1 MSTSSKLP
9 AATEEF
15 NTSVVANSVRLAL
28 KSLSVLAIL
37 YTLYFSQ
44 TLLIPIFVAAFIA
57 LFSSP
62 IVRLLGA
69 IYIPK
74 PAAALLVI
82 GALIG
87 GLGYLFSLLV
97 APATR
102 WLQVLP
108 TLADKIANEMGEM
121 GESFSAIKKS
131 VMSGSTNDGDSIEKA
146 VDSTLHSVVSVLAET
161 TAAFAVQ
168 VGAVVVIT
176 YFFLVFG
183 EELMRH
189 VVKARRTFSAKKSTV
204 VVFQAVQTDIS
215 HYVLVISLINVGLGL
230 ATAGAMYLLGVE
242 DALLWGALATLLNF
256 APYVGPML
264 LVIIL
269 TGVGFMEF
277 TNWTSVVLVPG
288 AFLLLNFIECQLV
301 TPTLLGRRFNM
312 NPLLVVL
319 WMFAWGWLWGAVGML
334 IAIPLL
340 VFSRILASH
349 LDLMGAWVGVLDGG
363 YDEPSSNGQST
374 SACAPAVSST
384 AESEPVES

>member
-1 MSTSSKLP
+1 MSTPSKLD
-9 AATEEF
+9 T
-15 NTSVVANSVRLAL
+15 TKLGTTLGDVSVGNGVRLAL
-28 KSLSVLAIL
+28 KLLAVLAVL

-44 TLLIPIFVAAFIA
+44 TLLVPICVAAFVA

-62 IVRLLGA
+62 LVKLLGVV
-69 IYIPK
+69 YVPK

-97 APATR
+97 EPATR
-102 WLQVLP
+102 WLQVIPRLSDK
-108 TLADKIANEMGEM
+108 LASEMGEM
-121 GESFSAIKKS
+121 GKSLSAIKDG
-131 VMSGSTNDGDSIEKA
+131 VMSGSSGGNDSIEKA
-146 VDSTLHSVVSVLAET
+146 VDSTLHSALSVLAET
-161 TAAFAVQ
+161 TASFAVQ

-215 HYVLVISLINVGLGL
+215 HYVLVISLINVSLGL
-230 ATAGAMYLLGVE
+230 ATAGAMHFLGVE
-242 DALLWGALATLLNF
+242 DALLWGALATILNF

-264 LVIIL
+264 LAFIL

-277 TNWTSVVLVPG
+277 TSWGGVMLVPG
-288 AFLLLNFIECQLV
+288 AFLLLNFIECQFV

-340 VFSRILASH
+340 VCGRILATH
-349 LDLMGAWVGVLDGG
+349 LDLMGRWVGVLDGG
-363 YDEPSSNGQST
+363 YDEAVVTPDHDEAT
-374 SACAPAVSST
+374 SVS
-384 AESEPVES
+384 